1 MHYICA
7 NYAQNWRICAC
18 VSKDLVLVFLCM
30 AAGTPKIRH
39 GTTVAVTNAGA
50 YKNLIRPV

>member
-1 MHYICA
+1 MHYVCA
-7 NYAQNWRICAC
+7 NYAQNWRIFAC
-18 VSKDLVLVFLCM
+18 VSRGLVLVFLCM